1 LPFLI
6 SLLELNHL
14 SKGCGFQG
22 QGQHKIAENRLFA
35 NRMVPAFRGPH
46 LTLEPVMSSSSISL
60 TRHLVEKQRVDG
72 HIPAQL
78 RLLLE
83 VVARACKSISH
94 AVNKGALGGVLG
106 SAGSENVQGEVQKK
120 LDIIAN
126 EVLIEANEWGGHLA
140 AMASEEMDTIHAVPN
155 RYPKGEYLLLFD
167 PLDGSSNIDVNV
179 SIGTIFSVLKMPDD
193 SRGVQ
198 EQDFLQPGHQQVAA
212 GYCVY
217 GPQTTLVLT
226 VGNGV
231 HMFTLDREQGTFVL
245 TQENLRIPEDTQEFA
260 INMSNMRH
268 WDAPVRR
275 YIDEC
280 LAGKDGP
287 RGKNFNMRWV
297 ASMVADVH
305 RIITRGGI
313 FMYPWDK
320 REPAKPGKLRLMYE
334 ANPMSWLIEQAGGAA
349 TNGRQRILDV
359 QPRQLHERVSVIL
372 GSRNEVERVTQYH
385 LQADPATPA

>member
-1 LPFLI
+1 MSSKI
-6 SLLELNHL
+6 SL
-14 SKGCGFQG
+14 S
-22 QGQHKIAENRLFA
+22 RY
-35 NRMVPAFRGPH
+35 
-46 LTLEPVMSSSSISL
+46 
-60 TRHLVEKQRVDG
+60 LVEQQRDKG
-72 HIPAQL
+72 HIPAEL

-106 SAGSENVQGEVQKK
+106 SAESENVQGEVQKK

-140 AMASEEMDTIHAVPN
+140 AMASEEMDSIYLVPN
-155 RYPKGEYLLLFD
+155 RYPQGEYLLLFD

-179 SIGTIFSVLKMPDD
+179 SIGTIFSVLKKPEETQ
-193 SRGVQ
+193 GVT
-198 EQDFLQPGHQQVAA
+198 EKDFLQAGKNQVAA

-226 VGNGV
+226 VGDGV
-231 HMFTLDREQGTFVL
+231 AMFTLDREQGSFVL
-245 TQENLRIPEDTQEFA
+245 TQENVQVPADTQEFA

-268 WDAPVRR
+268 WDEPVRQ

-280 LAGKDGP
+280 LQGKDGS
-287 RGKNFNMRWV
+287 RGKDFNMRWI

-305 RIITRGGI
+305 RILTRGGV

-320 REPAKPGKLRLMYE
+320 REPHKPGKLRLLYE

-349 TNGRQRILDV
+349 TNGKDRILDL
-359 QPRQLHERVSVIL
+359 QPNQLHERVSVVL
-372 GSRNEVERVTQYH
+372 GSKNEVDRVTAYH
-385 LQADPATPA
+385 ANGSSSKS